1 MAKQV
6 INVGTTAGDGRGDPL
21 RDAMIKINAN
31 FTELYDGIVVQTI
44 VGENGTTLVDISTNS
59 VNANALTGTVPAG
72 VATWD
77 NLGGKPT
84 SVAASGIL
92 DLYNIAQTDA
102 QIASEIDDLKVEL
115 GSGGAGAIDASVLT
129 GSLPAIDGSALTGI
143 TAGTASS
150 LDGDMTGSVFADD
163 STLLVDG
170 VNGIIPG
177 SVINGS
183 ISVPSITG
191 VGGGSTNYL
200 DLYADYVGQVS
211 KDGQKRIFATD
222 TVNDVFEIGTTAPY
236 SEYQPTLK
244 VYGNAQFGSITLTGG
259 SALTGDITGSVYADD
274 STLLVDGVN
283 GTLNSSALTK
293 PIALADD
300 EKITFGDGDDLEIH
314 HTGGVN
320 YIAGAGGTILTGNW
334 LYLRKP
340 GSAENYLICKADG
353 AVEVYYDNVKKLETT
368 TDGIS
373 VTGKITGLT
382 DPTAAQDAA
391 TKAYVDANIGG
402 GGAETDPIVGAVNG
416 IVKADGAGNI
426 SAAVAGTDYST
437 FDGAFSSLSGT
448 PTTLSGYGITD
459 ALTAGGALTGSGLE
473 PTSVGTGDGNDLTLT
488 GGDATELNST
498 GGDANITGGSG
509 ALASGNVNIGATQT
523 TLVTIGSGS
532 NNVDF
537 PSGTAVDFTGVTITG
552 TSFLTTVAFADLTS
566 TPTTLGGYGIT
577 DAANTSTETTFTKD
591 VHFDRGVEEKFQ
603 TLTGQSGVVIHNW
616 NDGHV
621 FYHTT
626 PAGDITANFTNVNLT
641 AEYATNVTI
650 IINQGATPYEV
661 TAVQIAGVAQTIN
674 WQGGSAPTGTANGI
688 DSFSFTILNDG
699 GSYVVLGQMVDF
711 T

>member
-6 INVGTTAGDGRGDPL
+6 INVGNAAQDGRGDPL

-44 VGENGTTLVDISTNS
+44 VGENGTTLVDISSNS

-382 DPTAAQDAA
+382 DPTDAQDAA

-509 ALASGNVNIGATQT
+509 ALASGNVNIGTTQT
-523 TLVTIGSGS
+523 VAVSIGASGVGTSIGGTLTANGNALFNTGVQEKFATLTGS
-532 NNVDF
+532 
-537 PSGTAVDFTGVTITG
+537 TGVTAMDCDNG
-552 TSFLTTVAFADLTS
+552 QVF
-566 TPTTLGGYGIT
+566 Y
-577 DAANTSTETTFTKD
+577 
-591 VHFDRGVEEKFQ
+591 
-603 TLTGQSGVVIHNW
+603 LTGA
-616 NDGHV
+616 
-621 FYHTT
+621 
-626 PAGDITANFTNVNLT
+626 AGDITANFTNLGLT
-641 AEYATNVTI
+641 AEYGTNLTV

-661 TAVQIAGVAQTIN
+661 TAVQIGGVAQTIN
-674 WQGGSAPTGTANGI
+674 WQGGSAPTGNANGI
-688 DSFSFTILNDG
+688 DSFSFTILRDG
-699 GSYVVLGQMVDF
+699 SSYVVLGQMVDF